1 MLRGF
6 SGLLSGEGLKRARY
20 CLASLRVELALSRSK
35 KKSCRCQRRQSQR
48 VEAAW
53 PTLWAS
59 LSLFSPLAVLLWLVR
74 LDRLAATEP
83 KSRCKHLR
91 VSGRTLLRSVGRHP
105 AIVHGLSTVRERE
118 SRSTRWNDDSSIA
131 VRGTAGIKRLMSI
144 LELSLSYRLL
154 HTADCGSCSP
164 TRSRTYL
171 RYTPRQWLERK
182 HAPLSLCY
190 LSS

>member
-1 MLRGF
+1 M
-6 SGLLSGEGLKRARY
+6 
-20 CLASLRVELALSRSK
+20 ASLRVELALSRSK
-35 KKSCRCQRRQSQR
+35 KKSCCCQRRHSQR
-48 VEAAW
+48 GEAAW

-83 KSRCKHLR
+83 NSRCKHLR

-105 AIVHGLSTVRERE
+105 AIVHGLSTVREG
-118 SRSTRWNDDSSIA
+118 RSTRWNDDSSIT

-144 LELSLSYRLL
+144 LELFLSYRLL
-154 HTADCGSCSP
+154 HTADCGSCIP

-171 RYTPRQWLERK
+171 RYTPRQWLQRK
-182 HAPLSLCY
+182 RAPLSFVLLVESDLGKY
-190 LSS
+190 RLRSL